1 MKKQVGNKLR
11 GSAGFT
17 LVELIVVIA
26 IIGILAGVGTVGYG
40 GYIKRTNEGLDETL
54 YKNILYAGEIGK
66 YENPGVTGRV
76 IVDKTGARVEAVGAS
91 GDASVVAKWLKNAFG
106 GDWEHTVKYRTDK
119 YANGTYGTIALPAQ
133 SVELNDDQKAN
144 LEKLMQSNLS
154 GKEKELAD
162 TANNLS
168 GLFADWF
175 DGKEGEDAV
184 EKIAAKLKT
193 FGGTDEDIADFKTF
207 LTNQLGG
214 DLSKASATQLSNAT
228 VLYVA
233 SKAKDMKADQLYSD
247 LLDMNPSNP
256 LEAIMGVAK
265 NNGGILPT
273 AAVMYGTMLG
283 YANSG
288 LASDEFK
295 KAMETPPMG
304 IQNDKTDKDGK
315 THLSVMSLATMMFND
330 KKFGEYAKSEKKGAK
345 SDMAGYLGAM
355 RIINDY
361 NVQFDISNNNAF
373 NDDQTLAL
381 LQAVLNS
388 KK

>member
-26 IIGILAGVGTVGYG
+26 IIGILAGIGTVGYG

-54 YKNILYAGEIGK
+54 YKNIIYAGQIGK
-66 YENPGVTGRV
+66 YENPGVTGLV
-76 IVDKTGARVEAVGAS
+76 TVTKEDATVTSVS
-91 GDASVVAKWLKNAFG
+91 GDQAVVEKWLSDAFG
-106 GDWEHTVKYRTDK
+106 SEWQTSVKYRTDK
-119 YANGTYGTIALPAQ
+119 YAKDFGTIILPGLSDEQ
-133 SVELNDDQKAN
+133 QTQ
-144 LEKLMQSNLS
+144 LEKFTQSNLN

-175 DGKEGEDAV
+175 GAKEGEEAV
-184 EKIAAKLKT
+184 DQIAAKLKT

-233 SKAKDMKADQLYSD
+233 SKAKDMDANKLYSD
-247 LLDMNPSNP
+247 LLAITPSNP
-256 LEAIMGVAK
+256 LEAITGVAK

-283 YANSG
+283 YVNSG

-295 KAMETPPMG
+295 KAMEIPPMG
-304 IQNDKTDKDGK
+304 ITSDKPGKDGK
-315 THLSVMSLATMMFND
+315 THLSVMSLATKMFND
-330 KKFGEYAKSEKKGAK
+330 KNFREYANSDKKGAK

-355 RIINDY
+355 QIINDY
-361 NVQFDISNNNAF
+361 NVQFDISNKNAF
-373 NDDQTLAL
+373 NDDQALAL